1 MGSDRTDPGRE
12 RGVTMGPVIRLPR
25 SWYPADSVDE
35 WGRDAH
41 LIELLTPVATMRWD
55 VSVGGV
61 HHLPKRGGA
70 LLVTNSRH
78 FSLSAIYAAWALSQ
92 KIGRPVRFGGRPD
105 IVPFGPLLQ
114 RLGGLLDKPE
124 EISGALRAGELV
136 VVSAKGTRDPRHA
149 GTVDPK
155 LVATALASRTAVYP
169 VGSISSLFGRAARV
183 EVGPV
188 VRPRR
193 KRRGPLAELEL
204 AEQTQLHI
212 QRLIDGLGGMHT
224 GVAPID
230 WLAEG

>member
-1 MGSDRTDPGRE
+1 MQ
-12 RGVTMGPVIRLPR
+12 PVIRLPR

-41 LIELLTPVATMRWD
+41 LIELLSPAATMRWD

-61 HHLPKRGGA
+61 HHLPKRDGA

-78 FSLSAIYAAWALSQ
+78 FSLSTIYSAWALGQ
-92 KIGRPVRFGGRPD
+92 EIGRPVRFGGRPD
-105 IVPFGPLLQ
+105 IVPFGPMLQ
-114 RLGGLLDKPE
+114 RLGGLLNNPD

-149 GTVDPK
+149 GVVDPK
-155 LVATALASRTAVYP
+155 LVAAAIASHTPVYP
-169 VGSISSLFGRAARV
+169 VASISSLFGRAARV

-193 KRRGPLAELEL
+193 KRRGPLADLEL
-204 AEQTQLHI
+204 AELTQLHI
-212 QRLIDGLGGMHT
+212 QRLIDGLGGLHT